1 MCIFCLGEG
10 DDFVQ
15 TSNLTLLVRSSFLLT
30 HTRTQTDVSIILKC
44 TGALIRCHD
53 ILLERKIRVVG
64 IDYDADYVQKAN
76 HAIQKANLDHTVSVV
91 TMSVY
96 DVVSQQQR
104 LVLPRTSSGTGESN
118 STMPAATGT
127 ARAPT
132 PTTNSNVELFDVI
145 YFSGSFSL
153 LPDMPG
159 ALTAVLPLLKKDG
172 QICITQTYQRYTPP
186 FLAYIKPWLRYLTT
200 IDFGQLIPE
209 DRAATFFQHQV
220 PQQCHLECV
229 EHDVIK
235 GSVDTFLQAAYLTIL
250 QRPQGSTVRKK
261 MM

>member
-1 MCIFCLGEG
+1 M
-10 DDFVQ
+10 
-15 TSNLTLLVRSSFLLT
+15 NLTLLGRILGSSYT
-30 HTRTQTDVSIILKC
+30 HPYIPLVSILVTN

-64 IDYDADYVQKAN
+64 IDYDADYVHKAN
-76 HAIQKANLDHTVSVV
+76 HAIQKANLDHVVSVV

-104 LVLPRTSSGTGESN
+104 LIQISEPRESN
-118 STMPAATGT
+118 PTMSSQPATTTTTTRDSTAA
-127 ARAPT
+127 
-132 PTTNSNVELFDVI
+132 LFDVI

-159 ALTAVLPLLKKDG
+159 ALKAVLPLLKKGG
-172 QICITQTYQRYTPP
+172 QIYITQTYQRYTPP
-186 FLAYIKPWLRYLTT
+186 FLAYIKPWLRYMTT

-220 PQQCHLECV
+220 PDQCHLECV
-229 EHDVIK
+229 EHEVIK

-250 QRPQGSTVRKK
+250 RHSKTS
-261 MM
+261 

>member
-1 MCIFCLGEG
+1 LFGLRVSCPH
-10 DDFVQ
+10 
-15 TSNLTLLVRSSFLLT
+15 T
-30 HTRTQTDVSIILKC
+30 HTYSYDTFGFDHVTTTTTTK
-44 TGALIRCHD
+44 TGALIRCQD

-64 IDYDADYVQKAN
+64 IDYDADYVHKAN
-76 HAIQKANLDHTVSVV
+76 HAIQKAHLDPVVSVV

-104 LVLPRTSSGTGESN
+104 LLIPTSSSSSSSSSQREYEGSRPGESN
-118 STMPAATGT
+118 PTIPAAG
-127 ARAPT
+127 AAPT
-132 PTTNSNVELFDVI
+132 PTTNSNAVLFDVI

-159 ALTAVLPLLKKDG
+159 ALMAVLPLLKKDG

-186 FLAYIKPWLRYLTT
+186 FLSYIKPWLRYMTT

-229 EHDVIK
+229 EHGVIK

-250 QRPQGSTVRKK
+250 RRPPSAVRKP
-261 MM
+261 